1 MKDSELRKYLRQN
14 KPTKKTGQP
23 GSFYLRMLY
32 CPNPVLKSI
41 RKDIGLGTNEEAEA
55 ILRARL
61 LLRACCVLGARF
73 TSKIKIV
80 PKPRIKKEEVKLPS
94 LWDWYASQFL
104 PPASEV
110 EKGAKS
116 E

>member
-41 RKDIGLGTNEEAEA
+41 RKDIGLGTNDEAHA
-55 ILRARL
+55 LLHARL
-61 LLRACCVLGARF
+61 LLRACCVLGAKF
-73 TSKIKIV
+73 TAKIKIV
-80 PKPRIKKEEVKLPS
+80 PKPKEKKLPKLPT
-94 LWDWYASQFL
+94 LWDWYYSQLL
-104 PPASEV
+104 PPRGEV
-110 EKGAKS
+110 EKDKQP

>member
-104 PPASEV
+104 PPPSEV
-110 EKGAKS
+110 EKGPQP